1 MQRRNEVTRFVGAWG
16 KKQVWRPHVR
26 TWGLSETNVGYCFEK
41 SVCDIVVTFWPP
53 QWFGAHGIVSPFPPW
68 LRFWCYAKSEKFSEN
83 KRMFKSNGH
92 DLLFHEHLQFSN
104 TNCYCMD
111 LAQTASKGYWRHF
124 RFLRVDLCH
133 FYTCSTRFF
142 GVDLCPV
149 LVLQVIKLFQ
159 HQNVYFFEVR

>member
-1 MQRRNEVTRFVGAWG
+1 
-16 KKQVWRPHVR
+16 
-26 TWGLSETNVGYCFEK
+26 
-41 SVCDIVVTFWPP
+41 
-53 QWFGAHGIVSPFPPW
+53 
-68 LRFWCYAKSEKFSEN
+68 
-83 KRMFKSNGH
+83 
-92 DLLFHEHLQFSN
+92 
-104 TNCYCMD
+104 MD
-111 LAQTASKGYWRHF
+111 LAQTVSKGYWRHF